1 MTKEELNRLLN
12 ELRMLPSET
21 EWVEFKA
28 AKTIFSFKKL
38 GQYFSALSNE
48 ANLKQKQQ
56 GWLIFGV
63 HDKTRQIIN
72 TGYRPNRKDLDGLKG
87 EIARHTTGNLT
98 FIEIHELSLQE
109 GRVILLEIPPAP
121 RGVPIAWQG
130 HYYGRDGESL
140 GALNIQEIEQI
151 RNQVNDYDWSAQI
164 CQKATTNDLDESAL
178 AIARKKFKSKS
189 RSRSFA
195 GEIDDWDQKTFLDR
209 AKLTI
214 NGQVTRAAIIL
225 IGKPESS
232 YHLLPGIA
240 QITWKLEAEEQA
252 YEHFGPPFLLNVNF
266 VYNRIRN
273 IKFKIQPFN
282 LLVPLELDKY
292 DSWIVLEAL
301 NNCIAHQDYSRNA
314 RIILTENVDRLILQN
329 AGGFFEGTLEDYL
342 LRDKTPKCYRN
353 FFLAQAMVNLD
364 MIDTMGY
371 GIKKMF
377 LEQRKRYFPLPDYDL
392 SDPEHVTVEIMGRLI
407 DENYSR
413 ILIEKADLDLRHVI
427 ALDKVQKRKILSRDE
442 LKMLRKKKLIEGRA
456 PNVYIASHLAEI
468 MDEKAQYIKN
478 RGLDDLHYERM
489 LLELIERFGH
499 VKRED
504 VDTLLFNK
512 LPDVFTLVQKKNK
525 IGNLLT
531 KLRKSGLII
540 NTGSRTASR
549 WELIKKE

>member
-1 MTKEELNRLLN
+1 MKQEELIRLLN
-12 ELRMLPSET
+12 ELLALPSET
-21 EWVEFKA
+21 EWVEFKKA
-28 AKTIFSFKKL
+28 GNDYHFKKL
-38 GQYFSALSNE
+38 GRYFSALGNE
-48 ANLKQKQQ
+48 ANLKGKPY

-63 HDKTRQIIN
+63 EDKTRKIIG
-72 TGYRPNRKDLDGLKG
+72 THYRTDRSKLDSLKS
-87 EIARHTTGNLT
+87 EIANKTTNRIT
-98 FIEIHELSLQE
+98 FTEIHELLLPK
-109 GRVILLEIPPAP
+109 GRVIMFQIPVAP
-121 RGVPIAWQG
+121 RGIPVAWEG

-140 GALNIQEIEQI
+140 CALNIQEIEQI

-178 AIARKKFKSKS
+178 AIARKKFKSKN

-195 GEIDDWDQKTFLDR
+195 GEIDDWDQETFLDR

-214 NGQVTRAAIIL
+214 NGQITRAAIIL

-273 IKFKIQPFN
+273 IKFKLQPFN
-282 LLVPLELDKY
+282 TLVPLELDKY

-392 SDPEHVTVEIMGRLI
+392 SDPKHVTVEIMGRLI

-413 ILIEKADLDLRHVI
+413 ILIEKVDLDLRYVI
-427 ALDKVQKRKILSRDE
+427 ALDKVQKRKKMSRDE

-478 RGLDDLHYERM
+478 RGLDDLHYEKM

-512 LPDVFTLVQKKNK
+512 LPDVLTLVQKKNK

-540 NTGSRTASR
+540 NAGSRTASR
-549 WELIKKE
+549 WELIKKG